1 MENKGENNFDGNEYM
16 RRLGDLENPLPLDSP
31 LFLPPRPDN
40 NPPETALEKK
50 KGPVKLPTPLS
61 GEEKEKIRNEYL
73 ENVKLPAST
82 IFDTFPEDCLTEVVP
97 GKAWVVPGLLSEE
110 ECEQIIQAGEEWGI
124 TADSKGEPGRGAMR
138 TSKRTSSWVN
148 EEMSMKMIKRLPEE
162 LLTAVEA
169 TAPYTSV
176 RGIHPNWRVAR
187 YQKGETFPAHVDQSD
202 SLVVEHSE
210 KKKQRF
216 TSSHTL
222 LIYLRRRGEQF
233 QGGATR
239 LFLDGRLNT
248 VFTNNSHNWSFAG
261 TYNGVTSDVCLPQ
274 GWGLVFQQKGLLHAG
289 LPVEGEGAKYIAQAG
304 LLRGEPN
311 YTAMETAIFKYGPGL
326 APYRIWKLEGD
337 LCEKWLIHIYH
348 NHGVDRDY
356 YRINSSPFWK
366 FQSCYIQRWSVLK
379 SKCFP
384 A

>member
-1 MENKGENNFDGNEYM
+1 MTRKGHSEHLYCDYNTVCNWTCRQSHRNHIDSMQNKGENNFDGNEYL

-40 NPPETALEKK
+40 NPPETALEKR
-50 KGPVKLPTPLS
+50 GPVKLPIPLS
-61 GEEKEKIRNEYL
+61 GEEKEKLRNEYL
-73 ENVKLPAST
+73 ENVKQQATT
-82 IFDTFPEDCLTEVVP
+82 IFDTFPEDCLTEVVT

-202 SLVVEHSE
+202 SLVVEHPE

-222 LIYLRRRGEQF
+222 LIYLRRRGEHF

-239 LFLDGRLNT
+239 LFLDGMLNA
-248 VFTNNSHNWSFAG
+248 VFTNNSH
-261 TYNGVTSDVCLPQ
+261 
-274 GWGLVFQQKGLLHAG
+274 H
-289 LPVEGEGAKYIAQAG
+289 
-304 LLRGEPN
+304 
-311 YTAMETAIFKYGPGL
+311 
-326 APYRIWKLEGD
+326 
-337 LCEKWLIHIYH
+337 
-348 NHGVDRDY
+348 
-356 YRINSSPFWK
+356 
-366 FQSCYIQRWSVLK
+366 
-379 SKCFP
+379 
-384 A
+384 